1 MFDSAQNNDLPSA
14 IKSSRQITTSSAFG
28 MLSRFLKSELVK
40 QDPGAFHLSHW
51 EDLFRINETLVS
63 SNAEAAI
70 LRELRLSAP
79 KLSTPFKSKI
89 TPPRRKDTKSDAV
102 PLNSSEQTPCE
113 STAKHDGAKDQ
124 STAKREKRDK
134 KRKRSS
140 VDES

>member
-1 MFDSAQNNDLPSA
+1 MLDSAQNNHLPSA

-28 MLSRFLKSELVK
+28 MLSRFLKSELAK
-40 QDPGAFHLSHW
+40 QDPGAFHHSHW
-51 EDLFRINETLVS
+51 EDLYRINETLVR

-89 TPPRRKDTKSDAV
+89 TPPRQQQKSDPAAT
-102 PLNSSEQTPCE
+102 NSSEQTPSE
-113 STAKHDGAKDQ
+113 SAAKHDEAKVQ